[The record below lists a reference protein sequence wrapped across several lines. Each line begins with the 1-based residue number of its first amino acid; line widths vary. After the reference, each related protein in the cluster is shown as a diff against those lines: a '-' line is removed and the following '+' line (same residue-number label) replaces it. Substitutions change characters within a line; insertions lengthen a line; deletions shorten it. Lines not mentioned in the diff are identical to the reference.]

1 MTPQY
6 NPNRMESISGK
17 FLDVLILSI
26 WLMSPAPLSNTP
38 MYWNQPYLPFFLP
51 SLLPPAED
59 DKMWDFAIT
68 HNYWVK
74 ISYAAFNTFY
84 SIAVG
89 QLFLVAAVFP
99 SLYTLTILPLVKN
112 EFRLNHG
119 NSKYK
124 WNTYKVLRSVTY
136 LPKEYN
142 NVQLMHKQINRSI
155 TYVVMVMHWEF
166 LQIILSLNFILL
178 KNWNS
183 LDIFSKIQLVIMSV
197 MCMMAWTCGL
207 EIIGRFHQM
216 SITTLRSWENLM
228 FRRVEEK
235 KYFKKYAK
243 TCQPLVVG
251 LRGVFT
257 IKRLTVLKFTRA
269 VVKGTF
275 KAVLTIGR
283 R

>member
-1 MTPQY
+1 M
-6 NPNRMESISGK
+6 
-17 FLDVLILSI
+17 
-26 WLMSPAPLSNTP
+26 
-38 MYWNQPYLPFFLP
+38 
-51 SLLPPAED
+51 
-59 DKMWDFAIT
+59 
-68 HNYWVK
+68 
-74 ISYAAFNTFY
+74 
-84 SIAVG
+84 
-89 QLFLVAAVFP
+89 
-99 SLYTLTILPLVKN
+99 
-112 EFRLNHG
+112 
-119 NSKYK
+119 
-124 WNTYKVLRSVTY
+124 
-136 LPKEYN
+136 
-142 NVQLMHKQINRSI
+142 
-155 TYVVMVMHWEF
+155 
-166 LQIILSLNFILL
+166 NFIIYLQVS
-178 KNWNS
+178 KNY
-183 LDIFSKIQLVIMSV
+183 LQIQLVIMSV

>member
-1 MTPQY
+1 MRGFSFSPKLKSDNNLCNSLILSGEWMTPQY

-99 SLYTLTILPLVKN
+99 SLYTRK
-112 EFRLNHG
+112 
-119 NSKYK
+119 
-124 WNTYKVLRSVTY
+124 
-136 LPKEYN
+136 
-142 NVQLMHKQINRSI
+142 
-155 TYVVMVMHWEF
+155 
-166 LQIILSLNFILL
+166 LSMNFMLI
-178 KNWNS
+178 
-183 LDIFSKIQLVIMSV
+183 DIFFLFFYEAPSD
-197 MCMMAWTCGL
+197 T
-207 EIIGRFHQM
+207 
-216 SITTLRSWENLM
+216 
-228 FRRVEEK
+228 
-235 KYFKKYAK
+235 
-243 TCQPLVVG
+243 
-251 LRGVFT
+251 
-257 IKRLTVLKFTRA
+257 
-269 VVKGTF
+269 
-275 KAVLTIGR
+275 
-283 R
+283 